1 MNTEASLQDEA
12 ALIRAAQRGDISSFN
27 ALVLAY
33 QALAY
38 NVAYRLLGDADL
50 AADATQE
57 AFLSAFRHL
66 QALRGPSFRPWLLR
80 IVTRTCYD
88 ALRQRQR
95 EMKRTVELDADTD
108 EGEAAPR
115 VELVASD
122 AAIPLE
128 MAERNELRR
137 LIARAV
143 LELPFEQRVVF
154 VLADVH
160 GLRYEEIAAAL
171 EMPLG
176 TVKSRL
182 SRARAHLR
190 EMLLRHAELLP
201 EL

>member
-1 MNTEASLQDEA
+1 MSTDASLQDEA
-12 ALIRAAQRGDISSFN
+12 ALIQAARRGDVASFN

-57 AFLSAFRHL
+57 AFFNAFRHIH
-66 QALRGPSFRPWLLR
+66 ALRGTAFRPWLLR
-80 IVTRTCYD
+80 IVTRACYD
-88 ALRQRQR
+88 ALRRRQR
-95 EMKRTVELDADTD
+95 ETAHTVELDAEADD
-108 EGEAAPR
+108 GEALPR
-115 VELVASD
+115 IETVASNTTT
-122 AAIPLE
+122 PLE
-128 MAERNELRR
+128 LAERSELRQ

-143 LELPFEQRVVF
+143 LGLPFEQRVVF
-154 VLADVH
+154 VLADVQ

-171 EMPLG
+171 EVPLG

-190 EMLLRHAELLP
+190 DELLRHTELLP